1 MVDEGGG
8 VKPAVP
14 VQIGGKI
21 VGIPV
26 SEEIIPVLS

>member
-14 VQIGGKI
+14 VRAGGKI
-21 VGIPV
+21 VGIPAA
-26 SEEIIPVLS
+26 EEIILLFS